1 MAAASQTRWW
11 VSLSWAD
18 AHAKGRGRRGLGEGG
33 HAGDKPGRVGS
44 AKVCGRLKRAQA
56 SSSERTRVRFGAEG
70 KEEAGFILASVPLAV
85 IGGAADQGRRTRGE
99 APLARARGGTW
110 GRARLVA
117 LPLRGGPLALSSSSP
132 LTLEQT
138 QQSALASAWHHALPP
153 SKGLALQST
162 RPLVPRCR
170 PSRHHSTTPRSAR
183 PLALQQQLPARAPP
197 SGAPAPKS
205 IFGAVS
211 TTQTTRKKHSAS
223 PTKPSREPRSR
234 YSGDD
239 DLTGNLTGTLD
250 GPSRRSSP
258 TKQGSLAAGGGVGRS
273 GIVSNDWDPSTL
285 AGDSK
290 RSSPSKKGRHVR
302 CRLSGLNQDSRVL
315 TVAREVAV

>member
-183 PLALQQQLPARAPP
+183 PLALQQQLPRPAHHPQEHQHPSPSLAPSRPHRPRARSTARARQSPLASLARATAATTTSRATSPAHSMALVGARVRP
-197 SGAPAPKS
+197 SRGASLREAASDAAASSATTGTRRRSQETRSAPAR
-205 IFGAVS
+205 A
-211 TTQTTRKKHSAS
+211 
-223 PTKPSREPRSR
+223 
-234 YSGDD
+234 
-239 DLTGNLTGTLD
+239 
-250 GPSRRSSP
+250 
-258 TKQGSLAAGGGVGRS
+258 
-273 GIVSNDWDPSTL
+273 
-285 AGDSK
+285 K
-290 RSSPSKKGRHVR
+290 R
-302 CRLSGLNQDSRVL
+302 
-315 TVAREVAV
+315 VATCVAVFLALIRTHEC